1 MAQQGERSAH
11 PQTLD
16 FRSYQELSA
25 LRSHLALAVWGIFI
39 RLRHTPS
46 PEPVI
51 PSSATFRCPPWPCLP
66 FPFTFIGPPG
76 PLTCAVRQAAFGVTF
91 TTCVSTVLAKTVVV
105 VAASH
110 GTRPQAQMR
119 KFWGQFSPK
128 PSPWS
133 VLWSGQPHIHSG

>member
-1 MAQQGERSAH
+1 MSAH
-11 PQTLD
+11 CP
-16 FRSYQELSA
+16 A